1 MNLSFREW
9 FDRNVRGLPEHKVG
23 QEGEKDQFHPCKE
36 DDQEDFRAVCPE
48 CQRLINPFEHV
59 CEGLQP
65 RFYLE
70 DLVDWEECPPH
81 ANWAA
86 QDVNGVIWFYESKP
100 FLDAASGRWIG
111 EGDTWYTYSVAL
123 AIDWKKPLPRP
134 N

>member
-9 FDRNVRGLPEHKVG
+9 FDRTVRGLPEHKVR
-23 QEGEKDQFHPCKE
+23 QEDKNTEIDPLKE
-36 DDQEDFRAVCPE
+36 DEWRAVCPE

-70 DLVDWEECPPH
+70 DLVDWDECPPH

-86 QDVNGVIWFYESKP
+86 QDANGVSCFYGSKP
-100 FLDAASGRWIG
+100 FLDEASGRWVG
-111 EGDTWYTYSVAL
+111 TGFVWYRYSVAQ

-134 N
+134 NI